1 LDTTG
6 MDSSHLPAAPPQSAV
21 MLTLSWADGSPQLA
35 SDADA
40 MSPTS
45 GLTRALRGAVS
56 SAGLDVLR
64 VDVGIAAGVS
74 GSSTSRGTVCWLSA
88 ADAPAAEAELR
99 RQLFDPQS
107 ALRKM
112 LPGLVPED
120 SSATVWHAP
129 VAAVIAQHR
138 ALASR
143 VDDLERSRELLAD
156 SLGSV
161 ERRVLHVEGLAAGAI
176 GVELSAAG
184 GAGYAALGDLSDLQE
199 DVGIGIRSGSAGG
212 RRPAGRAPIAVP
224 HTDGS
229 DESEAG
235 GSSRDLDFGQSFD
248 APSPSPGPSRGLSR
262 EQAAA
267 AAAAVEEA
275 ERQRKQA
282 AAASAAAEQAERQQ
296 QAEAA
301 GAGVAAAEEEEKQ
314 GKQAAA
320 AAEEAAKQRQAEAAA
335 AAAEEEKQIKQAAAE
350 EEEGQRKQ
358 AAEEAENQKKQA
370 AAAVAAAAVAEEE
383 AERQREQA
391 AEEEEQRQQESAGRQ
406 EEELREQAA
415 AAKAAAAGQR
425 QEEEARGQAEAAAEA
440 RREKERLEA
449 ERVAQEAAK
458 EEGAVRAE
466 AAWGLFT
473 ESLLEREE
481 SSQAEAIMAEVEKVA
496 EEKKLRQ
503 AVERKRRQAEAAAK
517 EAAEA
522 AATSAAQEE
531 EAASSGER
539 PRRER
544 VKGLPLVARASK
556 RSKDE
561 EIRKAFDAM
570 DSAGRGALSL
580 EDLKSYLC
588 DHLGFGQAEAD
599 SFHKK
604 YGAAGADGCVSFE
617 QFKQGYDSL
626 NPYLL
631 MKRQGEVIV
640 RKPGSLGG
648 QQLNLDGLEDCE
660 VYACD
665 TTAQVFADYCKRCVV
680 LIGPCESS
688 VFVRDCEDCVFW
700 MAVQQLRTNNCRRCT
715 FFLYSKTEPIIET
728 SEDLAFAPWTASY
741 PGCRAQFE
749 QTRFDPERNL
759 WNGVFDFTGKIG
771 QSHWRILQADEV
783 SELVLELD
791 DPPPQVPPDNPIRPV
806 THEMLCAFPL
816 SSGESCGEGIANIP
830 QTRPNAPAA
839 PAAGFS
845 EVSKLIVQD
854 LAVVSREV
862 GAGPLLSRLR
872 AAQAPVSP
880 TAAAAASSTPEAV
893 SAPVSPTAAAAASST
908 PEAVPAQAPVSP
920 TAAAAATSTPEAV
933 SVESD
938 VESVAS
944 AGSPEKAPPVVTVQG
959 GMGGSDSED
968 SSEGGTP
975 SPARP
980 KGGVAASPA
989 PTPAP
994 AAPDMTPAIP
1004 FSPAR
1009 SLVSSVASPAGAAA
1023 TASPKQVRQMFGEDS
1038 SEEEETIVKEE
1049 ALAPLASLV
1058 TQPKALGQLAPLVSQ
1073 PKGAGAMPWQR
1084 PAAEV
1089 VSDIS
1094 EDDDDEEIERAVAG
1108 LAATSSAPSRGAMP
1122 TEPVT
1127 AYPTE
1132 PVTAYPTE
1140 PVTASAMKPS
1150 VGLGGIAAALMEE
1163 WGEEAGMDTGSSRS
1177 VSPAAAPKS
1186 GPASWIVGELGSALG
1201 AAKNPSLQPIS
1212 PAAASKSG
1220 PASWIVGEL
1229 GSALGAAKKPSPVLA
1244 NDSGSWDESSMGSP
1258 SPTAKVALGLDSPAS
1273 SVASPAAAK
1282 PPLAAVPKR
1291 ATSPAGSSAAGSQK
1305 SRRKSVSSAV
1315 DDDYDNDDQFSEDD
1329 DISLP

>member
-1 LDTTG
+1 ESGSRSSSTQMLSSQAAATAASAAAEVLEPRLEELRERLDLVETELQQLQSSAALSQRMPGRSTPPETSELEAAGTSHIATSFELRLSRLEDQLLTLDSLDTTG

-296 QAEAA
+296 QA
-301 GAGVAAAEEEEKQ
+301 
-314 GKQAAA
+314 AA
-320 AAEEAAKQRQAEAAA
+320 AAEEAAKQR
-335 AAAEEEKQIKQAAAE
+335 QAAAE

-391 AEEEEQRQQESAGRQ
+391 AEEEEQRQQAREAAENERQESAGR
-406 EEELREQAA
+406 
-415 AAKAAAAGQR
+415 KAAAAGQR

-893 SAPVSPTAAAAASST
+893 SVSRLYSCCCHC
-908 PEAVPAQAPVSP
+908 
-920 TAAAAATSTPEAV
+920 
-933 SVESD
+933 
-938 VESVAS
+938 
-944 AGSPEKAPPVVTVQG
+944 
-959 GMGGSDSED
+959 
-968 SSEGGTP
+968 
-975 SPARP
+975 RCCC
-980 KGGVAASPA
+980 
-989 PTPAP
+989 
-994 AAPDMTPAIP
+994 
-1004 FSPAR
+1004 R
-1009 SLVSSVASPAGAAA
+1009 L
-1023 TASPKQVRQMFGEDS
+1023 
-1038 SEEEETIVKEE
+1038 
-1049 ALAPLASLV
+1049 LLL
-1058 TQPKALGQLAPLVSQ
+1058 LLLQLLS
-1073 PKGAGAMPWQR
+1073 
-1084 PAAEV
+1084 
-1089 VSDIS
+1089 
-1094 EDDDDEEIERAVAG
+1094 
-1108 LAATSSAPSRGAMP
+1108 
-1122 TEPVT
+1122 
-1127 AYPTE
+1127 
-1132 PVTAYPTE
+1132 
-1140 PVTASAMKPS
+1140 
-1150 VGLGGIAAALMEE
+1150 
-1163 WGEEAGMDTGSSRS
+1163 
-1177 VSPAAAPKS
+1177 
-1186 GPASWIVGELGSALG
+1186 
-1201 AAKNPSLQPIS
+1201 
-1212 PAAASKSG
+1212 
-1220 PASWIVGEL
+1220 
-1229 GSALGAAKKPSPVLA
+1229 
-1244 NDSGSWDESSMGSP
+1244 
-1258 SPTAKVALGLDSPAS
+1258 
-1273 SVASPAAAK
+1273 
-1282 PPLAAVPKR
+1282 
-1291 ATSPAGSSAAGSQK
+1291 
-1305 SRRKSVSSAV
+1305 
-1315 DDDYDNDDQFSEDD
+1315 
-1329 DISLP
+1329 